1 MTSARWKLEI
11 KKDDES
17 LDRLNHQKKQLMK
30 NKEGSNK
37 YISQLEKTQS
47 PEQMQ
52 K

>member
-17 LDRLNHQKKQLMK
+17 LDCLNQQKKQLMK

-37 YISQLEKTQS
+37 NISQLEKTQS